1 MRIINGEFEVYETG
15 TISSPDMSDTK
26 FIVSDDPLMEIVF
39 RISMDDSKGEG
50 ISIEVIGE
58 NTLAIVFTQPNGLS
72 YGLSAPI
79 KVGNLKGKP
88 LYVSFRVSIRG
99 DGSTNASYG
108 LEYTFYSKE
117 AE

>member
-26 FIVSDDPLMEIVF
+26 FIVSEQPLMEIVF

-50 ISIEVIGE
+50 ISLEVIGE
-58 NTLAIVFTQPNGLS
+58 HTLAIIFSQPSGLS

-79 KVGNLKGKP
+79 KVGNVSGKP
-88 LYVSFRVSIRG
+88 LYVSFRVSMRG
-99 DGSTNASYG
+99 GESTQNSYG
-108 LEYTFYSKE
+108 LEYTFYTKE